1 MYEAAD
7 VQGEISEL
15 AGPAGRDAEDV
26 ACIPDTSPADRQV
39 TDLRFSTA
47 SHGLGPLVAVS
58 KLLPVGLNALLAERA
73 LGPVLAARIAA
84 MLEPSRTIDV
94 ATKLPA
100 MFLAD
105 AATHVDPRVA
115 STVIAGLPPAHIAE
129 VTREL
134 ARRGEFATIGQ
145 VAGHLGANTTA
156 AAPDAMD
163 ATMMTMQAVAAG
175 QPRGRLLRSL
185 AAAALVTLAAV
196 SVVVIVSPGAA
207 RHAKPA
213 VSRHAIAQRS
223 PLYWTVRPGDT
234 FWQISEETKLTI
246 SQLEAYNPNTDSR
259 ALIVGQ
265 RLNLTP

>member
-1 MYEAAD
+1 
-7 VQGEISEL
+7 
-15 AGPAGRDAEDV
+15 
-26 ACIPDTSPADRQV
+26 
-39 TDLRFSTA
+39 
-47 SHGLGPLVAVS
+47 
-58 KLLPVGLNALLAERA
+58 
-73 LGPVLAARIAA
+73 
-84 MLEPSRTIDV
+84 
-94 ATKLPA
+94 

-105 AATHVDPRVA
+105 AATHVDPRFA

-163 ATMMTMQAVAAG
+163 ATTTMQAVAAG

-185 AAAALVTLAAV
+185 AAAALVTLAAI

-246 SQLEAYNPNTDSR
+246 SQLEAYNPNTDPR

>member
-1 MYEAAD
+1 
-7 VQGEISEL
+7 
-15 AGPAGRDAEDV
+15 
-26 ACIPDTSPADRQV
+26 
-39 TDLRFSTA
+39 
-47 SHGLGPLVAVS
+47 
-58 KLLPVGLNALLAERA
+58 
-73 LGPVLAARIAA
+73 

-115 STVIAGLPPAHIAE
+115 CTVIAGLPPAHIAE

-156 AAPDAMD
+156 AAPDAID
-163 ATMMTMQAVAAG
+163 ATMTMQAVAAG
-175 QPRGRLLRSL
+175 RPRGRLLRFL
-185 AAAALVTLAAV
+185 AAAALVTLAAI
-196 SVVVIVSPGAA
+196 SVVVIVVSPGAA

-213 VSRHAIAQRS
+213 VSRHASAQRS

-246 SQLEAYNPNTDSR
+246 SQLEADNPNTDPR

>member
-1 MYEAAD
+1 MHEAAD
-7 VQGEISEL
+7 VEGEISEL
-15 AGPAGRDAEDV
+15 GGPAGRDGEDV
-26 ACIPDTSPADRQV
+26 ACLPDTSPADRQV
-39 TDLRFSTA
+39 ADVRFSTD
-47 SHGLGPLVAVS
+47 SHVLGPLVAVS
-58 KLLPVGLNALLAERA
+58 RLLPVGLNALLAERA

-84 MLEPSRTIDV
+84 MLEPSRTIDL

-156 AAPDAMD
+156 AEPDAMD
-163 ATMMTMQAVAAG
+163 ATITMQAVAAG

-185 AAAALVTLAAV
+185 AAAALVALAAI
-196 SVVVIVSPGAA
+196 SVVVIVSPAA

-213 VSRHAIAQRS
+213 VSRHAIAHRS

-234 FWQISEETKLTI
+234 FWQISKETKLTI
-246 SQLEAYNPNTDSR
+246 GRLEAYNPNIDPR